1 MDDDNDINELLTVQ
15 VCKTSES
22 NYNRKE
28 TERECVEHKR
38 KKQRERESDLERDR
52 QTDRL
57 ILEIHYL

>member
-22 NYNRKE
+22 NYNRKK

-38 KKQRERESDLERDR
+38 KKQRERESDLERERDR
-52 QTDRL
+52 QTD
-57 ILEIHYL
+57 